1 MLAINN
7 LSFQEVSSFWSFSDP
22 ELVLDLFKDM
32 NFSESSKLSYS
43 CPWEVL
49 SFKGSKKHLAKIIKT
64 IIGKNVVNV
73 GRNS

>member
-1 MLAINN
+1 MFAINN

-43 CPWEVL
+43 CP
-49 SFKGSKKHLAKIIKT
+49 
-64 IIGKNVVNV
+64 
-73 GRNS
+73 

>member
-1 MLAINN
+1 MLAIYN
-7 LSFQEVSSFWSFSDP
+7 LLFQKVASFWSFSDP
-22 ELVLDLFKDM
+22 ELVLDLFRDM

-43 CPWEVL
+43 YPLEVL

-64 IIGKNVVNV
+64 IIGKNVVKV